1 MPKKIIQDI
10 VIKKPTVNPA
20 EISRPE
26 IDFLDTIETAAEKG
40 DKKYS
45 SKKILKIT
53 ALTVFFTASIFFA
66 GFLLTY
72 FSSVVI
78 KVTPFQKFIEINDNF
93 SASRETTGTVLPFET
108 MTINRVEKYKG
119 KATGVKK
126 ISEKAKGTIIIYNAF
141 SSRPQLLVKNTRFE
155 TLGGKI
161 YRVGKSIRVPG
172 AEIKNGKI
180 VPSAVEAVVYADKP
194 GKQYNI
200 GLSDFTIPGFKGDA
214 RYEKFYA
221 RSKTAMKGGFEG
233 VASVVTSDDIAKAE
247 KGTKEKIEKYLALT
261 AEKQKPSG
269 FLLYKKALITHI
281 LGELGNPVAGDRM
294 KTFEYSMQGK
304 GTAILIR
311 EKDLVKKLVGE
322 KLKSGISGV
331 DIINLNRMDFTL
343 LSVSDDWGEARFNL
357 KGTGH
362 FVWTVDKKSL
372 LNDLKNFTGKKYDS
386 VFSKYPM
393 IEEASLVF
401 KPSWWRMMP
410 ARSSN
415 IHYEEILKKQ

>member
-10 VIKKPTVNPA
+10 VTQKPTVKSPEAAPA
-20 EISRPE
+20 KT
-26 IDFLDTIETAAEKG
+26 DFLNTIENAAKKRG
-40 DKKYS
+40 KKYS
-45 SKKILKIT
+45 FKKILKIT
-53 ALTVFFTASIFFA
+53 AFTAFFAASVFFA

-72 FSSVVI
+72 FSSVAI
-78 KVTPFQKFIEINDNF
+78 KVTPFQRFIEINDNF
-93 SASRETTGTVLPFET
+93 NASRKAIGAAVPFET

-126 ISEKAKGTIIIYNAF
+126 ISERAKGTIIIYNAF

-155 TLGGKI
+155 TPDGKI
-161 YRVGKSIRVPG
+161 YRIGKSIKVPG

-194 GKQYNI
+194 GEQYNI
-200 GLSDFTIPGFKGDA
+200 GLSDFTIPGFKGDV

-221 RSKTAMKGGFEG
+221 RSKTAIKGGFEG
-233 VASVVTSDDIAKAE
+233 IVSVITSDDIAKAKRE
-247 KGTKEKIEKYLALT
+247 TEEKIEKYLAS
-261 AEKQKPSG
+261 AAAKQKPDG
-269 FLLYKKALITHI
+269 FLLYKKALITQI
-281 LGELGNPVAGDRM
+281 SEEPGNPVAGDRM
-294 KTFEYSMQGK
+294 KTFEYSMRGK

-331 DIINLNRMDFTL
+331 DIINLNQMDFTL
-343 LSVSDDWGEARFNL
+343 LSVSDDWEEARFNL

-362 FVWTVDKKSL
+362 FVWVVDKKSL
-372 LNDLKNFTGKKYDS
+372 LSDLKNFTGKNYDS

-393 IEEASLVF
+393 IEEASIVF
-401 KPSWWRMMP
+401 KPSWWKMMP

-415 IHYEEILKKQ
+415 IYYKEILRNQ